1 MLIYDDVP
9 GGAGHA
15 RQLSD
20 EVPHLIEEAY
30 KVVEGHCGCGEE
42 TCCYGC
48 IANYYNQVVQANLSR
63 GAAKR
68 ILGALLT
75 ASSSGGFA
83 GNADE
88 GKELDCKA
96 GVSDPVD
103 GFELWA
109 SDDGANNEALSLAEA
124 MRLSIRSNSSEEWI
138 ELIREMTSYDS
149 HLRWETPDKDVEL
162 SDAGGDSAYAT
173 LVWRK
178 SKVILL
184 DEEAAGDFEDV
195 FGSAWR
201 NVSGWSLFVVGDCSA
216 EDVMGEIHK
225 EA

>member
-1 MLIYDDVP
+1 MTD
-9 GGAGHA
+9 
-15 RQLSD
+15 
-20 EVPHLIEEAY
+20 LIEEAY
-30 KVVEGHCGCGEE
+30 KVVDGHCGCGEE

-75 ASSSGGFA
+75 ASSSGRFA

-88 GKELDCKA
+88 DKELDYKA
-96 GVSDPVD
+96 GVPNPVD

-109 SDDGANNEALSLAEA
+109 SDEGANNEALSLAEA
-124 MRLSIRSNSSEEWI
+124 IKLSIRSNSSEEWI
-138 ELIREMTSYDS
+138 ELIREMTSCDS

-184 DEEAAGDFEDV
+184 DEEAAGDFKKV
-195 FGSAWR
+195 FGSAGATFR
-201 NVSGWSLFVVGDCSA
+201 AGACLSLASA
-216 EDVMGEIHK
+216 LPKM
-225 EA
+225 

>member
-1 MLIYDDVP
+1 M
-9 GGAGHA
+9 
-15 RQLSD
+15 
-20 EVPHLIEEAY
+20 
-30 KVVEGHCGCGEE
+30 
-42 TCCYGC
+42 
-48 IANYYNQVVQANLSR
+48 QANLSR
-63 GAAKR
+63 GAARR
-68 ILGALLT
+68 ILETLLT
-75 ASSSGGFA
+75 ASSSGSSADNA
-83 GNADE
+83 GED
-88 GKELDCKA
+88 KELDCKA

-124 MRLSIRSNSSEEWI
+124 MKLSIQSDSSDEWT
-138 ELIREMTSYDS
+138 ELVRELVGYNP

-162 SDAGGDSAYAT
+162 SDASGDSAYAT

-184 DEEAAGDFEDV
+184 DEEAASDFKDA

-201 NVSGWSLFVVGDCSA
+201 SVSGWSLFVVGECSA

>member
-1 MLIYDDVP
+1 M
-9 GGAGHA
+9 
-15 RQLSD
+15 
-20 EVPHLIEEAY
+20 
-30 KVVEGHCGCGEE
+30 
-42 TCCYGC
+42 
-48 IANYYNQVVQANLSR
+48 QANLSR

-68 ILGALLT
+68 ILGTLLA
-75 ASSSGGFA
+75 ASSTGRSA

-88 GKELDCKA
+88 DKEPDCKV

-124 MRLSIRSNSSEEWI
+124 IKLSIRSNSSEEWI

-149 HLRWETPDKDVEL
+149 HLRWETPGIDVEL
-162 SDAGGDSAYAT
+162 LNVGGDGAYAT

-184 DEEAAGDFEDV
+184 NEEAAGDFEDV

-201 NVSGWSLFVVGDCSA
+201 NVSGWSLFAVGECSA
-216 EDVMGEIHK
+216 EDVMGEIYK
-225 EA
+225 EE

>member
-1 MLIYDDVP
+1 M
-9 GGAGHA
+9 
-15 RQLSD
+15 RQLSK
-20 EVPHLIEEAY
+20 EVTELIEEAY
-30 KVVEGHCGCGEE
+30 KVVDGHCGCGEE

-68 ILGALLT
+68 ILGALLA
-75 ASSSGGFA
+75 ASSFGRSA
-83 GNADE
+83 GNASED
-88 GKELDCKA
+88 KELDCKA
-96 GVSDPVD
+96 RISNPVD

-109 SDDGANNEALSLAEA
+109 SDDGADNGALSLAEA
-124 MRLSIRSNSSEEWI
+124 MKLSIRSDSSEEWI
-138 ELIREMTSYDS
+138 ELIREMTNYDS
-149 HLRWETPDKDVEL
+149 HLRWETPGIDVEL
-162 SDAGGDSAYAT
+162 SDAGDDSAYAT

-184 DEEAAGDFEDV
+184 DEEAVGDFDDA

-201 NVSGWSLFVVGDCSA
+201 FASGWSLFVVGECSA
-216 EDVMGEIHK
+216 EDVMDEIYK